1 MVEKSFTMIG
11 PCQDAELRTE
21 WLQFKKNKKETSTM
35 RLRKFF
41 KKKMIVSDKEAF
53 DNVAFDNSVLPTVGS
68 SALSTVGNS
77 ALNTPHDHNSNGMT
91 TTTQF

>member
-1 MVEKSFTMIG
+1 
-11 PCQDAELRTE
+11 
-21 WLQFKKNKKETSTM
+21 
-35 RLRKFF
+35 
-41 KKKMIVSDKEAF
+41 MIVSDKEAF